1 MGMKFS
7 LKDLDW
13 KKVLLEK
20 GEKIGLGVAG
30 LFAALMVLPFLW
42 YMVAGS
48 GPGANAETLKNATER
63 LEKAQANSTPTDNP
77 SGDTTVVIKNVKIED
92 TTPYQLATLTSGGAA
107 GDANKRKEPFVL
119 SPVEV
124 IISIVRPQVVSYVFN
139 DALDK
144 IYVVASTDAT
154 SSNTGNKGN
163 KPGNNPYGRGGGF
176 PGGPPGMRGGGGVG
190 PGGLGRPPGGPG
202 GQGGGTGGKMGGPN
216 LGSTG
221 QGILGPEDKKD
232 LTPLP
237 IPLDKLADQQRLER
251 VLALRQVELNFAF
264 PLREQAEEFERKLN
278 LPDYNALLADQ
289 SGEKDKEGNRQ
300 PSFRFMGFNLKRQ
313 KLDASGKVLEDW
325 TAVPLNETF
334 KPYLFLNGKR
344 LEPDPP
350 ELEAIK
356 VTGLV
361 MPRLLAK
368 SPDQYP
374 RTELKLPKISET
386 LLAVAGK
393 NAPVLPGSNPL
404 NADDFDIF
412 NPKPEEGSG
421 GSSIRGGMGVP
432 PGMMG
437 GKGAG
442 GPSIPGSAPGFPGG
456 GQGIKPGGP
465 GGKFPGGP
473 AGPMLPGGGSGRPG
487 SIDGPGAPQFP
498 GAPTNSALEALPDY
512 CLGRVIDLTVEP
524 GFTYRYQFQIK
535 MGNPNKD
542 LKNVLSPSYA
552 EKPYLLSDWY
562 EVKEDVVV
570 PQETYVYALDQ
581 KAIEKDYKGQN
592 SGYTLQK
599 GQAVFQMHKWLERM
613 PLPNNP
619 KAIEEIGEWV
629 VAERVPVSRGEYLG
643 RNQRVQV
650 PVWKPTQDAFILM
663 GDKAYNSRY
672 PAPPGVPVNFSQPDG
687 SDLILVDFDGGEAK
701 YELASGKGQISEPCE
716 TEAIV
721 LAPDGRLLVHDSIM
735 DSKDQERDKRL
746 KAYRERIEEVKK
758 GGKPEAASPFS
769 GGRGNG
775 PSQ

>member
-1 MGMKFS
+1 MDIKGMKSSF
-7 LKDLDW
+7 KDLDW
-13 KKVLLEK
+13 KKLLLEK

-30 LFAALMVLPFLW
+30 LFTALMALPFLW

-48 GPGANAETLKNATER
+48 GPGANAESLKQLTAK
-63 LEKAQANSTPTDNP
+63 LDKAQTTSAPGDADSP
-77 SGDTTVVIKNVKIED
+77 SGDTTVVIKNLKIQD
-92 TTPYQLATLTSGGAA
+92 TTPYQLAQLTSGGVA

-124 IISIVRPQVVSYVFN
+124 IVSIVHPQIVSYLFN
-139 DALDK
+139 DSLDH
-144 IYVVASTDAT
+144 IYVVAGTDTKSPNAGT
-154 SSNTGNKGN
+154 
-163 KPGNNPYGRGGGF
+163 NPYGKGGF
-176 PGGPPGMRGGGGVG
+176 PSGGMPGMGNRPPGAPMGGG
-190 PGGLGRPPGGPG
+190 RGGPG
-202 GQGGGTGGKMGGPN
+202 GGKGGPGGPSMGG
-216 LGSTG
+216 TG

-232 LTPLP
+232 LTPLS

-251 VLALRQVELNFAF
+251 VLAMRQVELNFAF

-278 LPDYNALLADQ
+278 LPDYNALLADR
-289 SGEKDKEGNRQ
+289 SGEKDKEGNVE

-313 KLDASGKVLEDW
+313 KLDASGNVLEDW
-325 TAVPLNETF
+325 TPVLLNETF

-412 NPKPEEGSG
+412 NPKQEAGSA
-421 GSSIRGGMGVP
+421 GSSIRSGMGF
-432 PGMMG
+432 PGMMKG
-437 GKGAG
+437 GIGG
-442 GPSIPGSAPGFPGG
+442 GPSIPGAPPGLPPGFPGSG
-456 GQGIKPGGP
+456 SKPGAP
-465 GGKFPGGP
+465 GGSKPGSP
-473 AGPMLPGGGSGRPG
+473 PTGPMLPGMGSGGKPG
-487 SIDGPGAPQFP
+487 MGDGFRGPQVP
-498 GAPTNSALEALPDY
+498 GAPTNSALESLPDY

-542 LKNVLSPSYA
+542 RKDVLSPNYA
-552 EKPYLLSDWY
+552 AKPYLLSDWY
-562 EVKEDVVV
+562 EVKDDVIV
-570 PQETYVYALDQ
+570 PQETYFYSLDQ

-592 SGYTLQK
+592 ATYVPQK
-599 GQAVFQMHKWLERM
+599 DRQAVFQMHKWLERM

-629 VAERVPVSRGEYLG
+629 VAERVPVFRGEYLG

-650 PVWKPTQDAFILM
+650 PVWKPTHDAFILM
-663 GDKAYNSRY
+663 GDKAYSSRY

-687 SDLILVDFDGGEAK
+687 SDLILVDFEGGEAK
-701 YELASGKGQISEPCE
+701 YEPAGGKGQITEPCE
-716 TEAIV
+716 TETIV
-721 LAPDGRLLVHDSIM
+721 LAPDGRLLVHDSIA
-735 DSKDQERDKRL
+735 DVKDAERKERL

-758 GGKPEAASPFS
+758 GGKTDAASPFS
-769 GGRGNG
+769 GGKGSG
-775 PSQ
+775 PTQ